1 MIGVDIWMICT
12 QSTSI
17 FQTDQCMMLQNHASV
32 KDPFRVQETPVNFN
46 VLQNKKFINMLWGFI
61 WQQTFTK
68 WPLTEFWCSIKKYP
82 QLFEKAIKILLLF
95 STPYCLNLDF
105 LHVLQSKTTFTL
117 DRMQKQLWK
126 PSCLLLSQTL
136 KTFSTF

>member
-46 VLQNKKFINMLWGFI
+46 VLQNKKFINML
-61 WQQTFTK
+61 
-68 WPLTEFWCSIKKYP
+68 
-82 QLFEKAIKILLLF
+82 
-95 STPYCLNLDF
+95 
-105 LHVLQSKTTFTL
+105 
-117 DRMQKQLWK
+117 
-126 PSCLLLSQTL
+126 
-136 KTFSTF
+136 